1 MTMRVFLLLSLLWLV
16 ACEPVRIAPEAP
28 SVAAPD
34 ALEGA
39 ASEMPAT
46 TVGVYQC
53 GAELRLVVEFREQ
66 SAWVFLPERSLPL
79 AQVVAASGAR
89 YQGDGISLWNKGER
103 ALLEIDGVAQP
114 ECVADRRQAPWKRA
128 KLAGADFRA
137 LGQEP
142 AWVLE
147 LYPERVVLLLD
158 YGQTRIETP
167 SAAVEEDRAAGL
179 SRYDIETEANHLVIE
194 LRNQPCMDSMSGEQ
208 FATSVQLEVNGRS
221 LKGCGRPLH

>member
-1 MTMRVFLLLSLLWLV
+1 MIIRVLLLLPLLWL
-16 ACEPVRIAPEAP
+16 AGCEPVKIAPEAP
-28 SVAAPD
+28 PLAVASAI
-34 ALEGA
+34 AGA

-46 TVGVYQC
+46 TVEVYQC

-79 AQVVAASGAR
+79 AQVIAASGAR

-103 ALLEIDGVAQP
+103 ALLEIDGLAQP
-114 ECVADRRQAPWKRA
+114 ECVADRRQAPWERA

-137 LGQEP
+137 VGQEP

-147 LYPERVVLLLD
+147 LYPERVLLLLD

-179 SRYDIETEANHLVIE
+179 SRYDIETEANHLMIE
-194 LRNQPCMDSMSGEQ
+194 LRNLPCMDSMSGEQ

>member
-1 MTMRVFLLLSLLWLV
+1 MTKHVFLLLSLLWLV

-28 SVAAPD
+28 SVAASGAMAEAASDTP
-34 ALEGA
+34 ATAVEVYLCGA
-39 ASEMPAT
+39 A
-46 TVGVYQC
+46 
-53 GAELRLVVEFREQ
+53 LRLVVEFREQ

-103 ALLEIDGVAQP
+103 ALLEIDGIAQP
-114 ECVADRRQAPWKRA
+114 ECVADRRQAPWERA

-147 LYPERVVLLLD
+147 LYSERVLLLLD

-167 SAAVEEDRAAGL
+167 AAAVEEDRAAGL
-179 SRYDIETEANHLVIE
+179 SRYHIETEANHLIIE
-194 LRNQPCMDSMSGEQ
+194 LRNQPCLDSMSGEQ
-208 FATSVQLEVNGRS
+208 FATSVQLEVNGRH
-221 LKGCGRPLH
+221 LQGCGRPLH